1 MYKETVGVPPLA
13 MIDDLVAVT
22 PCGVESVVM
31 SSFLNSKANVKKLQ
45 FGINKCH
52 KIHVGKEK
60 RTCPDLYLDEWIIEA
75 VDHSEAGG
83 QITLEE
89 VQNDEQLV
97 EEVSEERYLGDI
109 ISKDGKNTQ
118 NVKARAAKANG
129 TINQIM
135 SILEDICFGKYYF
148 QVAVILRN
156 SMLINSLLFNAEAWY
171 NVTDNDLKELEK
183 ADEILLRKILE
194 CPVTTPKEM
203 LYLELAC
210 LPVKFII
217 MGRSTMFLQYL
228 LKQESDSLL
237 HTFFKAQLDNPTKK
251 DWCQSAK
258 DTLEELGLKITLS
271 QMKLMTEE
279 DLKEIV
285 KKACETKALEYL
297 NKKKESHSK
306 VLHLAHNSWGQQP
319 YLKPNQ
325 MTAKDAKFIFLL
337 RTRML
342 DVKLNFRNKYN
353 EIKCPNCKSADD
365 DQEHLLYCSQLEDG
379 QQIVDATLKY
389 EDIFFFQFGKNAKGC
404 KNSRSQFQ
412 GKK

>member
-1 MYKETVGVPPLA
+1 M
-13 MIDDLVAVT
+13 
-22 PCGVESVVM
+22 
-31 SSFLNSKANVKKLQ
+31 
-45 FGINKCH
+45 
-52 KIHVGKEK
+52 
-60 RTCPDLYLDEWIIEA
+60 
-75 VDHSEAGG
+75 
-83 QITLEE
+83 
-89 VQNDEQLV
+89 
-97 EEVSEERYLGDI
+97 
-109 ISKDGKNTQ
+109 
-118 NVKARAAKANG
+118 
-129 TINQIM
+129 
-135 SILEDICFGKYYF
+135 
-148 QVAVILRN
+148 AVILRN

-237 HTFFKAQLDNPTKK
+237 RTFFKAQLDNPTKK

-271 QMKLMTEE
+271 QMKLIKEE

-353 EIKCPNCKSADD
+353 EIKCPNC
-365 DQEHLLYCSQLEDG
+365 E
-379 QQIVDATLKY
+379 
-389 EDIFFFQFGKNAKGC
+389 
-404 KNSRSQFQ
+404 
-412 GKK
+412 